1 VGAQEPVVRQ
11 TVLEGTSFLTPGK
24 PLVLG
29 SLDIPGSARHLD
41 VEVVMEQVVQ

>member
-1 VGAQEPVVRQ
+1 LA
-11 TVLEGTSFLTPGK
+11 LGK

-29 SLDIPGSARHLD
+29 SLDIPSSTRHMD